1 MNERED
7 AKVSE
12 RYRALGSEEPNAALD
27 AAILAAARR
36 AVGARPG
43 AARPGLQRWALPV
56 SVAAVV
62 ALSVTITLQ
71 MQRER
76 PDAMA
81 LYSPEP
87 KRIEQ
92 NAARET
98 PTAAAPSA
106 GAAPQPDSRKEPPE
120 AAKPDLAKQN
130 RALEAQRMPQPSADK
145 RERSVDETRPAQAPS
160 PGERKFAP
168 EPAAS
173 AAPPFAGRMVT
184 LLPAA
189 ADAVADR
196 AAAPAES
203 ADRDRR
209 PEDAVASGRASSGAL
224 VRSAPA
230 SVELRAKSAEKDE
243 SPERW
248 LERIVQLRVDGR
260 EREADESFAAFR
272 KRYPD
277 YRISEE
283 MLGKL
288 GRKP

>member
-12 RYRALGSEEPNAALD
+12 LYRALGSEEPPVALD

-36 AVGARPG
+36 AVGARPR
-43 AARPGLQRWALPV
+43 AARQALQRWALPV

-62 ALSVTITLQ
+62 VLSVTITLQ

-76 PDAMA
+76 PDATA

-87 KRIEQ
+87 KKIEQ
-92 NAARET
+92 SAAREA

-106 GAAPQPDSRKEPPE
+106 SAAPRPESRKEQAGAVNPG
-120 AAKPDLAKQN
+120 LAKQN
-130 RALEAQRMPQPSADK
+130 MSLEADRLSKPAAARQ
-145 RERSVDETRPAQAPS
+145 ERSADETRPAQAPS
-160 PGERKFAP
+160 PAGPQFAP
-168 EPAAS
+168 DPAAS
-173 AAPPFAGRMVT
+173 AAPPLAESPS
-184 LLPAA
+184 PATTG
-189 ADAVADR
+189 AVADR

-203 ADRDRR
+203 ELARR
-209 PEDAVASGRASSGAL
+209 RTEESAASGRASSGAL

-230 SVELRAKSAEKDE
+230 SVEMRAKSAEKDE

-248 LERIVQLRVDGR
+248 LERIVQLRVAGR
-260 EREADESFAAFR
+260 EREADESFAEFR

-288 GRKP
+288 GGKR